1 MRKKSG
7 HMKVDDVISAVEGG
21 WEFTDEVADH
31 FDSHVRKSIPL
42 YEEIQ
47 DMTVNLSEWFIHNG
61 STVYDIG
68 ASTGETIH
76 RLQRKHASKEN
87 VIFTGI
93 DNSEKM
99 VKHAR
104 KKVSARNVRFLCQ
117 DVLQTEFEEADLIIS
132 LFTLQFL
139 GIAERTKVLHRLFQS
154 LRSGGALI
162 LGEKVL
168 AEEGRFDEI
177 WVELY
182 WDFKR
187 SQGLTDDQILHKARS
202 IRGVLRPITLTEHI
216 KLLRETGFNNI
227 DVFLKW
233 CNFAGIVAMKTSAQ
247 SVQSTG
253 FEAIANV
260 RGVSKPESISASGDQ
275 HTDD

>member
-1 MRKKSG
+1 MNRKDVNK
-7 HMKVDDVISAVEGG
+7 KVDDVISAVEGG
-21 WEFTDEVADH
+21 WEFTAEVAEH

-68 ASTGETIH
+68 ASTGETINLL
-76 RLQRKHASKEN
+76 RKKHASKQN
-87 VIFTGI
+87 VNFIGI

-99 VKHAR
+99 VRQAY
-104 KKVSARNVRFLCQ
+104 KKVSADNVRFLCR
-117 DVLQTEFEEADLIIS
+117 DMVNAKFDNADLIIS

-139 GIAERTKVLHRLFQS
+139 GITERKKVLRRLFRS
-154 LRSGGALI
+154 LRDGGALI
-162 LGEKVL
+162 MGEKVL
-168 AEEGRFDEI
+168 AEEGRFDEM

-187 SQGLTDDQILHKARS
+187 AQGLSDDQILHKARS

-216 KLLRETGFNNI
+216 KMLRATGFNSI

-233 CNFAGIVAMKTSAQ
+233 CNFAGLIAIKTSAR
-247 SVQSTG
+247 SVQVTG
-253 FEAIANV
+253 FETIPAAGN
-260 RGVSKPESISASGDQ
+260 GVASDTGYLPGDK
-275 HTDD
+275 